1 MKKLFCLL
9 IGMFLCLGALSGCFG
24 VNQPGGD
31 EDLSGDYTKL
41 TGTVKFLVPGDA
53 PDSMDKVTAAINAA
67 LKEDGRQY
75 TVDFTF
81 ETWGDYWNKVG
92 LRANDGYDAC
102 WMHADNLPGFYN
114 SVLKD
119 LTPYMEAYG
128 SEILKVT
135 SELYLNF
142 ARVDGGLY
150 AIPRVEPLSEESNLM
165 AVRGD
170 WMTEFGMTEITTLDT
185 LEEYF
190 EKAADKM
197 ADTPGAYVMDKD
209 HCDYLRRVYAKNYY
223 FPLGSFSKYPVYID
237 LSAPVNGSYEVK
249 NFYTS
254 QAFLDMAAKAEEYYK
269 AGYRNPNRSS
279 LASDSIDNA
288 FNNSLLAAIWS
299 SPTKTSE
306 RIDAFKAVNP
316 EGSIYNVLLNPEETK
331 WISSGGNMLSV
342 YKASS
347 KAAHVVDFYN
357 WVISDQAHT
366 DLVCYGILGENYNLT
381 ADGKLDF
388 TGIDAADNYSLKFP
402 SFIFSTLTR
411 IRYSKS
417 MDDQAIQS
425 ITEWDSGDNVQLSP
439 LAGFVP
445 EIKGIFNTAYSLVA
459 AAEKSYSEDFL
470 YGSKSV
476 SDQTAYNQFLSQL
489 NAPLTYEG
497 EKVPAIEIVIAELQK
512 QVDAFMAEKQ
522 A

>member
-1 MKKLFCLL
+1 MKKVLGFLTCVL
-9 IGMFLCLGALSGCFG
+9 LCLGMLSGCFG
-24 VNQPGGD
+24 TGD
-31 EDLSGDYTKL
+31 PVDVTIDGDYTKL
-41 TGTVKFLVPGDA
+41 TGTIRFLLPGDA
-53 PDSMDKVTAAINAA
+53 PDSMDEVTAAINAA
-67 LKEDGRQY
+67 LAEDGRNY

-102 WMHADNLPGFYN
+102 WMHADNLAGFYN

-119 LTPYMEAYG
+119 LTPYMEPYG
-128 SEILKVT
+128 SEILKLT

-150 AIPRVEPLSEESNLM
+150 AIPRVEPLSEESNLL

-170 WMTEFGMTEITTLDT
+170 WMDEFGMESITTLPE
-185 LEEYF
+185 LETYF
-190 EKAADKM
+190 SKSAEKM
-197 ADTPGAYVMDKD
+197 AETPGAYVMDKD
-209 HCDYLRRVYAKNYY
+209 HSDYLRRVYAKNYY

-237 LSAPVNGSYEVK
+237 LSNPVDGSYKVE

-254 QAFLDMAAKAEEYYK
+254 QAFLDMAAKAEEYYD

-288 FNNSLLAAIWS
+288 FNNGLLAAVWS

-306 RIDAFKAVNP
+306 RIDAFKSLNP
-316 EGSIYNVLLNPEETK
+316 EGSIYNVILNPDETK
-331 WISSGGNMLSV
+331 WISSGGNMLAV

-357 WVISDQAHT
+357 WVLSDQAHT
-366 DLVCYGILGENYNLT
+366 DLVCYGILNKNYKLT
-381 ADGKLDF
+381 EDGKLDF
-388 TGIDAADNYSLKFP
+388 TGISNSDNYSLKFP
-402 SFIFSTLTR
+402 SFVFSTLTR

-417 MDDQAIQS
+417 MDDKAISS
-425 ITEWDSGDNVQLSP
+425 ITEWDSGENVQLSP

-445 EIKGIFNTAYSLVA
+445 EIKGILNTAYSLVA

-476 SDQTAYNQFLSQL
+476 KDEEVYQQFLNQL
-489 NAPLTYEG
+489 NAPLTYNG
-497 EKVPAIEIVIAELQK
+497 QKVPAIEIVITELQA
-512 QVDAFMAEKQ
+512 QVDAFIAEK
-522 A
+522 AA